1 MDLKDYQVILDTDI
15 GDDIDDAFALALAIK
30 RGVPLVAVT
39 TVFKNTGLR
48 AKQAREMLATSGLNI
63 PVYAGE
69 VYPLNGVIT
78 GFQSDSGDLATIKP
92 CQYGDEMAHYSYGL
106 NASEMIVRLAKTY
119 TKKLILVTI
128 GPLTNIARALEID
141 PSIACDIK
149 AIYAMGGCYTRVQ
162 PEWNVLCDVEA
173 YDKVFASGIPFYG
186 VGLDMTLQCPLE
198 EDLFSS
204 LKASQDPINQ
214 KIMVWFD
221 RWVDYFHF
229 EKSVLHDP
237 LALSSLIEDDI
248 CTFTPKYAKVVLDGE
263 QRSSILTSDEP
274 LPGYYL
280 INAATSVNKNKFYDL
295 IKKTFLN

>member
-1 MDLKDYQVILDTDI
+1 MDLKEYQVILDTDI

-30 RGVPLVAVT
+30 KEVPLLAVT
-39 TVFKNTGLR
+39 TVFKNTALR
-48 AKQAREMLATSGLNI
+48 AKQAREMLAISGLNI

-92 CQYGDEMAHYSYGL
+92 CQYGDEMAHYSFGL

-204 LKASQDPINQ
+204 LKVSKDPINQ

-221 RWVDYFHF
+221 RWVNYFHF

-248 CTFTPKYAKVVLDGE
+248 CTFTPKYAKVILEGE
-263 QRSSILTSDEP
+263 QRSAILTSDEP

>member
-1 MDLKDYQVILDTDI
+1 MNLEGFHLILDTDI

-30 RGVPLVAVT
+30 RGAPLIAVT
-39 TVFKNTGLR
+39 TVFKNTALR
-48 AKQAREMLATSGLNI
+48 AKQARQMLVASGLNI

-69 VYPLNGVIT
+69 VYPLNGNIT
-78 GFQSDSGDLATIKP
+78 GFQSDTGDLATIKP
-92 CQYGDEMAHYSYGL
+92 CQYGDEMNHYSYGL

-119 TKKLILVTI
+119 KNKLILVTI

-141 PSIACDIK
+141 PTIASDIK

-204 LKASQDPINQ
+204 LKASTDPINQ
-214 KIMVWFD
+214 MIMTWFD
-221 RWVDYFHF
+221 RWINYFHF

-237 LALSSLIEDDI
+237 LALSSLLEDDI
-248 CTFTPKYAKVVLDGE
+248 CTFTPKYAKVILEGE
-263 QRSSILTSDEP
+263 QRSAILTSDEP
-274 LPGYYL
+274 LPGYHL
-280 INAATSVNKNKFYDL
+280 INAATSVNKNKFYQL
-295 IKKTFLN
+295 IKQTFLD

>member
-30 RGVPLVAVT
+30 KEVPLLAVT
-39 TVFKNTGLR
+39 TVFKNTALR
-48 AKQAREMLATSGLNI
+48 AKQAREMLSISGLNI

-92 CQYGDEMAHYSYGL
+92 CQYGDEMAHYSFGL

-204 LKASQDPINQ
+204 LKASKDPINQ
-214 KIMVWFD
+214 KIMIWFD
-221 RWVDYFHF
+221 RWVNYFHF

-248 CTFTPKYAKVVLDGE
+248 CTFTPKYAKVILEGE
-263 QRSSILTSDEP
+263 QRSAILTSDEP

>member
-1 MDLKDYQVILDTDI
+1 MDLKSYQVILDTDI

-30 RGVPLVAVT
+30 KEVPLLAVT
-39 TVFKNTGLR
+39 TVFKNTALR
-48 AKQAREMLATSGLNI
+48 AKQAREMLTISGLNI

-92 CQYGDEMAHYSYGL
+92 CQYGDEMAHYSFGL

-128 GPLTNIARALEID
+128 GPLTNIAKALEVD
-141 PSIACDIK
+141 LSIACDIK

-204 LKASQDPINQ
+204 LKASKDPINQ
-214 KIMVWFD
+214 KIMIWFD
-221 RWVDYFHF
+221 RWVNYFHF

-248 CTFTPKYAKVVLDGE
+248 CTFTPKYAKVILEGE
-263 QRSSILTSDEP
+263 QRSAILTSDEP

>member
-1 MDLKDYQVILDTDI
+1 MDLKEYQVILDTDI

-30 RGVPLVAVT
+30 KEVPLLAVT
-39 TVFKNTGLR
+39 TVFKNTALR
-48 AKQAREMLATSGLNI
+48 AKQAREMLSISGLNI

-92 CQYGDEMAHYSYGL
+92 CQYGDEMAHYSFGL

-204 LKASQDPINQ
+204 LKASKDPINQ
-214 KIMVWFD
+214 KIMIWFD
-221 RWVDYFHF
+221 RWVNYFHF

-248 CTFTPKYAKVVLDGE
+248 CTFTPKYAKVILEGE
-263 QRSSILTSDEP
+263 QRSAILTSDEP

>member
-1 MDLKDYQVILDTDI
+1 MDLKEYQVILDTDI

-30 RGVPLVAVT
+30 KEVPLLAVT
-39 TVFKNTGLR
+39 TVFKNTALR
-48 AKQAREMLATSGLNI
+48 AKQAREMLTISGLNI

-92 CQYGDEMAHYSYGL
+92 CQYGDEMAHYSFGL

-141 PSIACDIK
+141 PSIAGDIK

-204 LKASQDPINQ
+204 LKASKDPINQ
-214 KIMVWFD
+214 KIMIWFD

-248 CTFTPKYAKVVLDGE
+248 CTFTPKYAKVILEGE
-263 QRSSILTSDEP
+263 QRSAILTSDEP

>member
-1 MDLKDYQVILDTDI
+1 MDLKEYQVILDTDI

-30 RGVPLVAVT
+30 KEVPLLAVT
-39 TVFKNTGLR
+39 TVFKNTALR
-48 AKQAREMLATSGLNI
+48 AKQAREMLSISGLNI

-92 CQYGDEMAHYSYGL
+92 CQYGDEMAHYSFGL

-204 LKASQDPINQ
+204 LKVSKDPINQ
-214 KIMVWFD
+214 KIMTWFD
-221 RWVDYFHF
+221 RWVNYFHF

-248 CTFTPKYAKVVLDGE
+248 CTFTPKYAKVILEGE
-263 QRSSILTSDEP
+263 QRSAILTSDEP